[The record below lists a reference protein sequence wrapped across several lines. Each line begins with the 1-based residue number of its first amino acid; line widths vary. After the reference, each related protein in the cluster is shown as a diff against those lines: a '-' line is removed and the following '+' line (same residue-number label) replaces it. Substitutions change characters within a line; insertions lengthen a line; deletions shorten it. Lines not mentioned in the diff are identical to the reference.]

1 MWPERKPGAR
11 DCGLVNV
18 IVLCLDDEARETI
31 ANLFNTLPVRTF
43 ITNSG
48 SHANRILNDV
58 PCRPIVTDRLL
69 PPWPGLGRIS
79 RLLVRRPGLRIAFVD
94 NVSPDGRMLAYAIG
108 ATDFLAWPLTRRSLV
123 DLLARLRVAQ

>member
-31 ANLFNTLPVRTF
+31 ANLFNPLPVRTF

-69 PPWPGLGRIS
+69 PPWPGLAPLPPWVGGTHF
-79 RLLVRRPGLRIAFVD
+79 LPRP
-94 NVSPDGRMLAYAIG
+94 
-108 ATDFLAWPLTRRSLV
+108 
-123 DLLARLRVAQ
+123 LARPSLGKAPDTAG